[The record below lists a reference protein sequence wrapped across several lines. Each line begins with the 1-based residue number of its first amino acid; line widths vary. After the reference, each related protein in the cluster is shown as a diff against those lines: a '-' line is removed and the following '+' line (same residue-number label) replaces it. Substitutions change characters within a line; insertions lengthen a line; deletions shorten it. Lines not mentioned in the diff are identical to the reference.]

1 MLSAPPAAVRAPLL
15 GAALDALS
23 PRWRERLGAG
33 PWLPAL
39 AARLAVDAPAS
50 FVQLRPGPGGTL
62 DPDQTR
68 LERVWIDG
76 RVAQ

>member
-1 MLSAPPAAVRAPLL
+1 MLSAPPSAPHAPLL

-39 AARLAVDAPAS
+39 GARLAVDAPAS
-50 FVQLRPGPGGTL
+50 FVQLRPGPAGTR
-62 DPDQTR
+62 DPVQTR

-76 RVAQ
+76 RVAR